1 MSTLPR
7 FDSLPLWEQYIVT
20 AIKGLQRAAGLRPD
34 YRDAFNTRA
43 VLALRP
49 SIPYVVH
56 ETPIEGVYIL
66 LNRAYKPLSLSPN
79 EHVDYALYKHSHVTA
94 AEVARMKGSF
104 EYHQQSLG
112 IEGRFFDD
120 SSDPLQSK
128 AKAAKLITRLVGLLA
143 AQHRVTAHRI
153 LSLWALN

>member
-34 YRDAFNTRA
+34 YPDNFNTRA

-56 ETPIEGVYIL
+56 ETSIEGVYIL
-66 LNRAYKPLSLSPN
+66 LNRPYKPLGLSPN
-79 EHVDYALYKHSHVTA
+79 ERVNYALYQHVHVMA
-94 AEVARMKGSF
+94 VEVERMKGSF
-104 EYHQQSLG
+104 EYHQHRLG
-112 IEGRFFDD
+112 VKGRFFSDD
-120 SSDPLQSK
+120 SDPSQSK
-128 AKAAKLITRLVGLLA
+128 TKAAKLITRLVGLLA
-143 AQHRVTAHRI
+143 AQHRVTARRVI
-153 LSLWALN
+153 EAYGL

>member
-49 SIPYVVH
+49 SIPYVAH

-66 LNRAYKPLSLSPN
+66 LNRAYKPLGLSPN
-79 EHVDYALYKHSHVTA
+79 EQVDYALYQHVHVMA
-94 AEVARMKGSF
+94 AEVERMKGLF
-104 EYHQQSLG
+104 EHHQHRLG
-112 IEGRFFDD
+112 VEGRFFSDD
-120 SSDPLQSK
+120 SDPSQSK
-128 AKAAKLITRLVGLLA
+128 AKAAKLITRLIGLIA
-143 AQHRVTAHRI
+143 EQRRVIPRRVIEAYG
-153 LSLWALN
+153 L

>member
-1 MSTLPR
+1 MNTLPR

-34 YRDAFNTRA
+34 YRDTFNTRA

-66 LNRAYKPLSLSPN
+66 LNRAYKPLGLSPN
-79 EHVDYALYKHSHVTA
+79 EQVNYALYQHVHVMA
-94 AEVARMKGSF
+94 AEVERMKGSF
-104 EYHQQSLG
+104 EYRQHRLG
-112 IEGRFFDD
+112 VEGRFFDD
-120 SSDPLQSK
+120 QSDPSQSK
-128 AKAAKLITRLVGLLA
+128 TKAAKLISRLIGLLA
-143 AQHRVTAHRI
+143 TQHRVTARRVI
-153 LSLWALN
+153 ESYGL